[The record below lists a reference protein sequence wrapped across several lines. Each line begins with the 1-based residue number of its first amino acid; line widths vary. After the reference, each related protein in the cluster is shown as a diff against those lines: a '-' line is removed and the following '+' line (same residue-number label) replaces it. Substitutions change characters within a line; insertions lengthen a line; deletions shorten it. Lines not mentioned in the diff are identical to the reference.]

1 MLDPDVDGIDAS
13 LMLSTNRG
21 LVDIFTDEC
30 LLSSLHGTVY
40 NIVEELFGLRH
51 DGQVHVS
58 SLFPNYHQKQE
69 QTTTYPT
76 SIEWH
81 RTKPWTKTTKISM
94 HYMSKSM

>member
-13 LMLSTNRG
+13 LMLSTNKG

-30 LLSSLHGTVY
+30 LLSPLHGTVY

-58 SLFPNYHQKQE
+58 SLFPNLLNSVVDIPE
-69 QTTTYPT
+69 F
-76 SIEWH
+76 
-81 RTKPWTKTTKISM
+81 
-94 HYMSKSM
+94 SKLGNSEFNFTNNTLVFSLMIILLNG